1 MRTLLVLSIYLGAFF
16 LFTACAQESGSLVT
30 QDPQPYVEPTF
41 IPPDTKLE
49 RQQFPWITL
58 DGGESDTE
66 FNPRLDILF
75 VTDNSDSM
83 KDAQAN
89 LVKNIDRF
97 TSEIVKNQQIDYHI
111 GVISTWDDSER
122 FVQTK
127 KDTYG
132 IGELRF
138 AKTSA
143 GLQLPKR
150 YVDRKDAPS
159 TLAATLKIGV
169 APYAEGGPENEVFF
183 SPVLAALE
191 KTGRGAANEEFFRAD
206 SQLVVIFMTDADE
219 YAKSTVSNQEVIDAL
234 VKSKGGNADK
244 VSVYGVLVGA
254 NAPETSKDWGLR
266 IHPTYHS
273 ECFDFNAKGKAVK
286 NNGTCSPFGPDKLEA
301 LIFKANEKIGS
312 TTETLRKQFIMNIL
326 SPKFGDDLA
335 TIGGDIK
342 RKTLEKEIFLNK
354 VPRQTEGQ
362 YQIRVRYG
370 NAEQLAKGKG
380 RVIERDIKKGWSY
393 NPATNSI
400 RLSGDIKYEYIEGA
414 RFAVDVQV
422 YQ

>member
-30 QDPQPYVEPTF
+30 QDPQPYVEPTY
-41 IPPDTKLE
+41 IPEDTKVE
-49 RQQFPWITL
+49 RQQFPWVTL

-89 LVKNIDRF
+89 LAKNIDRF
-97 TSEIVKNQQIDYHI
+97 TNEIVKNKQIDYHI

-122 FVQTK
+122 FVKTK

-138 AKTSA
+138 AKNAA
-143 GLQLPKR
+143 GQQQQKR
-150 YVDRKDAPS
+150 FIDRKDSSAA
-159 TLAATLKIGV
+159 LAATLKIGV

-183 SPVLAALE
+183 SPIMSALE

-206 SQLVVIFMTDADE
+206 AQLVVIVMTDADE
-219 YAKSTVSNQEVIDAL
+219 YDKSNVSAESVISAL
-234 VKSKGGNADK
+234 VASKGGNADK
-244 VSVYGVLVGA
+244 VSVYGVLV
-254 NAPETSKDWGLR
+254 NKKTPETSKDWGLR
-266 IHPTYHS
+266 IHPTYHA
-273 ECFDFNAKGKAVK
+273 ECFEFNAKGKAVR
-286 NNGTCSPFGPDKLEA
+286 NNGTCSPFGPDKLEDF
-301 LIFKANEKIGS
+301 IFKANQKVAS
-312 TTETLRKQFIMNIL
+312 NTETLRKQFILDIL

-342 RKTLEKEIFLNK
+342 RKTSEKEIFLNK
-354 VPRQTEGQ
+354 VPRQVNGQ

-370 NAEQLAKGKG
+370 NADQLAKGKG
-380 RVIERDIKKGWSY
+380 RVIERDLVNGWSY
-393 NPATNSI
+393 NPTTNSI